1 MRSTLQLLR
10 LFNELIFV
18 LLGGMLIWVG
28 ATGRFLFD
36 PRRMTWLL
44 LSGLVTIFGLVAL
57 FTQRPA
63 RGALGVAAAV
73 RGGSLVL
80 VGIVLLCMAWVPLG
94 WVVLLLVVAGSVFVL
109 RGLVG
114 AIVALSTAPQY

>member
-18 LLGGMLIWVG
+18 LLGSMLIWVG

-36 PRRMTWLL
+36 PRRMSWLL
-44 LSGLVTIFGLVAL
+44 LAGLVTIFGLVAL

-63 RGALGVAAAV
+63 RGAQGVAAAV